1 MTAGTLDQ
9 SGSCLEI
16 ARRADPDRF
25 LTALFA
31 PPRHRPALCVL
42 IAFNHE
48 LVRAV
53 EMPSARSGAGPIA
66 TLIRLQWWRE
76 VVQDSRADWRNH
88 EVAEPLHGLV
98 ASGAVPAATLLRM
111 IDAREAEAEGFETIA
126 DWRGSLLGGAGGLQQ
141 AIGEVLGVEAVLGG
155 RLAAVGAAYAVGALI
170 RHLPAM
176 IGSGHLRLPEELVEA
191 AGPAA
196 VPGVPGAQMVEA
208 LHPALLREGG
218 ILRNEAGRFRL
229 PRERL
234 AAVLPLV
241 LARRDLSRAPDLPV
255 AGRGFGDRLAV
266 LGTYMIG
273 RV

>member
-1 MTAGTLDQ
+1 MTSGTSDGT
-9 SGSCLEI
+9 GSCLDI

-31 PPRHRPALCVL
+31 PPRYRQSLCVL

-76 VVQDSRADWRNH
+76 VVQDTRADWRNH

-98 ASGAVPAATLLRM
+98 ASGVVRAATLLRM
-111 IDAREAEAEGFETIA
+111 IEAREAEAEGFDTLV
-126 DWRGSLLGGAGGLQQ
+126 DWRASLLGGPGGLQR
-141 AIGEVLGVEAVLGG
+141 AIGEVLGVDEALGD
-155 RLAAVGAAYAVGALI
+155 RVAAVGAAYAVGALI

-176 IGSGHLRLPEELVEA
+176 IGSGHLRLPEDLVAA
-191 AGPAA
+191 AGSAA
-196 VPGVPGAQMVEA
+196 VPGAPIPQMVEA
-208 LHPALLREGG
+208 LHPALLQ
-218 ILRNEAGRFRL
+218 AGRFFHDKAGSFRIG
-229 PRERL
+229 RDRI

-241 LARRDLSRAPDLPV
+241 LAGRDLSRSPVLV
-255 AGRGFGDRLAV
+255 AGGRGLSDRAAV
-266 LGTYMIG
+266 LAAYMAG